1 MISIAK
7 KGAPANIGLYIFSF
21 LLGTVLLVNGFVT
34 DNGYIMI
41 IIGVILLLIPI
52 IRIIR
57 FKKIPEDIIKYNE
70 INNTILIKEKY
81 LVNLSRI
88 TDIYYAKYFDGI
100 IIKTKYEIYRCTPIL
115 DSKDCYDK
123 LIELR
128 YKKLRG

>member
-7 KGAPANIGLYIFSF
+7 KGAPVNIGLYIFSF
-21 LLGTVLLVNGFVT
+21 LFGTVLLVNGFVT

-52 IRIIR
+52 IGIIR

-88 TDIYYAKYFDGI
+88 TDIYYAKNFDGI

-115 DSKDCYDK
+115 DSKDCYVK